1 MASSMTQ
8 TPEQQMNSRLTTLRS
23 KLKDLQ
29 SGVRLSA
36 ARDRVEDLS
45 TLVNGLEPRIK
56 ELRQRG
62 YAFGKSYEAQA
73 SSLAG
78 QWQALRDGA
87 VREIERQSPQLEAG
101 LRPLENRLSLVQARA
116 STPAAIQATV
126 SQLETDVNTFADKV
140 KAVESSIGGMYNS
153 FSTAVSKLKIEL
165 DRLDWMLQ
173 QFAEATFRLLASEGA
188 VMAVKATYS
197 KDENTGKDDPQGILY
212 LTDQRLF
219 FEQKQEVAT
228 KKMLFITTQKEKVHQ
243 LLLEAPV
250 ELVDALQANKK
261 GLFGHEDHLQITF
274 KPGVAVP
281 AAWFHLDGQDCSR
294 WQGLIGQ
301 ARGHEFDDDRAV
313 PLDPELIKKAS
324 SAPGKCPNC
333 GAPVTQVVLR
343 GMDSIRCEYCQ
354 YVIRL

>member
-1 MASSMTQ
+1 MASSTTQ
-8 TPEQQMNSRLTTLRS
+8 TPEQQMNSRLSTLRS
-23 KLKDLQ
+23 KMKDLQ

-45 TLVNGLEPRIK
+45 TLVSGLPARIN

-62 YAFGKSYEAQA
+62 YVFGKGYEPRANELA
-73 SSLAG
+73 S
-78 QWQALRDGA
+78 QWRPLQDGALR
-87 VREIERQSPQLEAG
+87 EIGRQTPQLEAE

-116 STPAAIQATV
+116 STPDAIQSTV
-126 SQLETDVNTFADKV
+126 AQLETDVNAFADKV
-140 KAVESSIGGMYNS
+140 KAVENSIDGMYNS
-153 FSTAVSKLKIEL
+153 FSTEVSKLKVEL

-173 QFAEATFRLLASEGA
+173 QFAQATFRLLPSEGA

-197 KDENTGKDDPQGILY
+197 KDENMGKDDPQGILY

-219 FEQKQEVAT
+219 FEQKQEIAT

-250 ELVDALQANKK
+250 ELVDGVQASKK
-261 GLFGHEDHLQITF
+261 GLFGNQDHLKVTF
-274 KPGVAVP
+274 KPGVAVYM
-281 AAWFHLDGQDCSR
+281 AWFHLDGQDCNQ

-313 PLDPELIKKAS
+313 PLDPELVKKAGA
-324 SAPGKCPNC
+324 APSKCPNC

-343 GMDSIRCEYCQ
+343 GMDSIRCDYCQ